1 MKGKKVFFNAEGAC
15 TNLIPCYNSVV
26 MGLDQYA
33 LSKSPEGEVSEI
45 TYWRKHNALH
55 GWMENLWNAKGKP
68 ESDGGE
74 FNGVQLELT
83 AADLDML
90 HTVVLSNNLPET
102 VGFFFGGDTRH
113 CEEDKN
119 ETLVF
124 IKKAKKLLEEGYE
137 IRYDSWW

>member
-1 MKGKKVFFNAEGAC
+1 MKGKKVFLNAEGAC
-15 TNLIPCYNSVV
+15 TTLIPCYNSVV

-68 ESDGGE
+68 EPNGDA

-83 AADLDML
+83 AEDLDML
-90 HTVVLSNNLPET
+90 HTVVLCNNLPET
-102 VGFFFGGDTRH
+102 IGFFFGADTRH
-113 CEEDKN
+113 REEDKN

-124 IKKAKKLLEEGYE
+124 IEKAKKLLEEGHE

>member
-1 MKGKKVFFNAEGAC
+1 
-15 TNLIPCYNSVV
+15 

-33 LSKSPEGEVSEI
+33 LSKRPDGEVKEI
-45 TYWRKHNALH
+45 AYWRKHNALH

-68 ESDGGE
+68 EPNGE
-74 FNGVQLELT
+74 QFNGVQLELT

-90 HTVVLSNNLPET
+90 HTVVISNNLPET
-102 VGFFFGGDTRH
+102 EGFFFGSDTRYF
-113 CEEDKN
+113 EEYKN

-124 IKKAKKLLEEGYE
+124 IEKAKRLLDKGYE